1 MDLLLAVLF
10 QDRVIIFQGKNP
22 NGLIVECMNI
32 PVSNPKKIMFDS
44 MKKDQ
49 LYIWSD
55 TMMSVLKLNIS
66 KKSADFEWQLLS
78 ENVDYSISDE
88 TGELEAKTEEKY
100 LKDFSL
106 SQDDFEANNS
116 QLLVEKAIAQLDMV
130 DGKPEALDRI
140 TQVCSYNGNF
150 VFVITENSMLY
161 LLNTKSKHVV
171 NVFKAIKIKK
181 QNTKQTQTWL
191 NAICNYKPNKDSEEV
206 LNFEEI
212 LNSSIMQVRTKNHDL
227 LIDFEY
233 DGVMVE
239 LTNFTIN
246 PETMALT
253 GFLNIN
259 QGCEGKS
266 VEVFGRF
273 RFLDN
278 GSVSFRGNDAVEN
291 TVIENQP
298 SSFNNTASIWIT
310 LSPTVTWIATTGWF
324 KSLNCQGC
332 LKKMFHFES
341 FLCHSESFRV
351 VFCFKESHFRLFLA
365 VSLILLQNHSVLQ
378 PTNTRSHSTTQKTA
392 TSYSTT
398 TPNSESGT
406 FSVAPA
412 CC

>member
-1 MDLLLAVLF
+1 M
-10 QDRVIIFQGKNP
+10 
-22 NGLIVECMNI
+22 
-32 PVSNPKKIMFDS
+32 
-44 MKKDQ
+44 
-49 LYIWSD
+49 
-55 TMMSVLKLNIS
+55 
-66 KKSADFEWQLLS
+66 
-78 ENVDYSISDE
+78 
-88 TGELEAKTEEKY
+88 
-100 LKDFSL
+100 KDFSL

-324 KSLNCQGC
+324 KSLNCQ
-332 LKKMFHFES
+332 
-341 FLCHSESFRV
+341 R
-351 VFCFKESHFRLFLA
+351 
-365 VSLILLQNHSVLQ
+365 
-378 PTNTRSHSTTQKTA
+378 
-392 TSYSTT
+392 
-398 TPNSESGT
+398 
-406 FSVAPA
+406 
-412 CC
+412 